1 MKKGQIA
8 EHTYFLEDP
17 GVTFII
23 RAASEMTETEKRQT
37 AIGYMYSV
45 PKSERPVKGDTVTIG
60 TKVVSI
66 QDEPEQVL
74 IRSPKPQKE

>member
-8 EHTYFLEDP
+8 EHTYFLDDP

-45 PKSERPVKGDTVTIG
+45 PK
-60 TKVVSI
+60 
-66 QDEPEQVL
+66 
-74 IRSPKPQKE
+74 